1 MNDAVA
7 YVGLFLLASVFGLV
21 AISAFLAFLKDRRL
35 ATFVLGAVTL
45 AFSLTAGYFGVNRPA
60 IQREQKRID
69 DFINA
74 ASNGDTNTVRTM
86 LASHPE
92 LANVEQVASLKSR
105 FGGARGQ
112 TMFVVN
118 RPLRAAAEK
127 LHDDV
132 VALLLEHGADAN
144 GKVSNGETALH
155 VVGAGYP
162 ADPNGVRVKIIDLL
176 VSHGANVNAV
186 TARSKKTPL
195 HENAKDA
202 KAVEYLIAHGA
213 DVNARDEG
221 GRTPLLRAVGGVRDD
236 SDAVKALLDHGSDIF
251 ARDNSGETVVM
262 KAAVSA
268 NAPVLE
274 LLVSRG
280 APAKAANSEGATAL
294 HEFAAYDFLSGLRSY
309 DTLAL
314 LCSCGLSA
322 GARDH
327 NGKTPADLLRDRER
341 TESDAIRRKE
351 YEATIKFL
359 SQCDRLANATKEQR
373 KFFVAQSSCDDGV
386 DDGCAR
392 LAWCY
397 DTGTGVAVNRTR
409 AAELYKPACDSGRI
423 WTCYNLG
430 ILYEEGDGVAKD
442 RGKATAYYRKACDA
456 GDADA
461 CKKSTGRS

>member
-1 MNDAVA
+1 VNDVVA
-7 YVGLFLLASVFGLV
+7 YVALFLLAAVFGLV
-21 AISAFLAFLKDRRL
+21 AISAFLAFLRDRRL
-35 ATFVLGAVTL
+35 STFVLGAITF
-45 AFSLTAGYFGVNRPA
+45 AFALTAGYFGVNRPA
-60 IQREQKRID
+60 IQRENKRID

-74 ASNGDTNTVRTM
+74 AANGDIHTVRTM

-105 FGGARGQ
+105 MSGPRGQ

-127 LHDDV
+127 LHDDIV
-132 VALLLEHGADAN
+132 QLLLERGADAN
-144 GKVSNGETALH
+144 GKVANGETPLH

-162 ADPNGVRVKIIDLL
+162 DDPDGKRVKIIALL
-176 VSHGANVNAV
+176 VTHGANVNAV
-186 TARSKKTPL
+186 TARSKYTPL
-195 HENAKDA
+195 HQNAKDA

-213 DVNARDEG
+213 DVNARDDS
-221 GRTPLLRAVGGVRDD
+221 GRTPLLRAVGGVMDD
-236 SDAVKALLDHGSDIF
+236 SDAVKTLLDHGADIF
-251 ARDNSGETVVM
+251 ARDNSGDTAVM
-262 KAAVSA
+262 KAASA
-268 NAPVLE
+268 ANLPVLE

-280 APAKAANSEGATAL
+280 APAKATNSEGASAL
-294 HEFAAYDFLSGLRSY
+294 HEFATYDVLSGMRSY

-341 TESDAIRRKE
+341 GESDAKRRKQL
-351 YEATIKFL
+351 EATIKFL
-359 SQCDRLANATKEQR
+359 SQCDRFAKTTKEQR
-373 KFFVAQSSCDDGV
+373 KFFVAQTSCDDGN

-397 DTGTGVAVNRTR
+397 DTGTGVAVNRIR
-409 AAELYKPACDSGRI
+409 AAELYKPACDSGKI

-442 RGKATAYYRKACDA
+442 RGKAIAYYRKACDA

-461 CKKSTGRS
+461 CKKSER